1 MPFEVQQSEQ
11 AERDLEDIYQYIL
24 EQDGPGRADSV
35 LDALEK
41 ACGGLARFPERGN
54 VPKEL
59 RALGIE
65 EFRELHYKP
74 YRVIYHITGGTVV
87 IDAVLDGRRDMQS
100 LLQRRL
106 VR

>member
-1 MPFEVQQSEQ
+1 MAFEVLQSEQ

-24 EQDGPGRADSV
+24 EQDGPGRADGV
-35 LDALEK
+35 LDALEE
-41 ACGGLARFPERGN
+41 ACSALTRFPERGN
-54 VPKEL
+54 APKEL

-74 YRVIYHITGGTVV
+74 YRVVYHITGGTVV